1 MKRSRFTIMLLM
13 TAAFAHAQQRITIDV
28 NKKAQVI
35 DNIGSSGAWFSEGIG
50 RYWSPE
56 IREQMAR
63 WLFSKGFKKD
73 GSPEGIG
80 LSSWRFNIG
89 GGTAEQGD
97 SSGIRDFRKRVE
109 CFLKPDGTY
118 DWSKQSGY
126 LWFTRKARA
135 YGVETLIAFSNTPP
149 VWMNQNGLGYKTA
162 KDHRSN
168 LKVDQY
174 NTYADFLTRVW
185 QHFDKEGLHFDYISP
200 VNEPQWDWSN
210 PYGEASQEGTAW
222 TNEEVVRVAGALDT
236 ALARAKAN
244 TKILLSEAGHL
255 EYLYAQEGTASH
267 QIQALKK
274 GGVYGLSHV
283 PAIIGGHSYFT
294 DNGDSSRRVIREHV
308 RDTAAKYGLQYWQTE
323 YSMLADGYK
332 EGHEGPRTAMDCA
345 LFLAKV
351 IHNDFVYGN
360 ASAWQFWNSWEP
372 GRADVDTRY
381 YLVALHPKDHS
392 YKDGTVTAVKNL
404 WALGQYSRFV
414 RPGMQRVM
422 AESGDPALL
431 VSAFVSKNQVV
442 LVCVN
447 EGEEAKKISVD
458 VKGKRYK
465 KVRYYE
471 TSQDE
476 DMGAHLVKAGNSEN
490 EQIELKKRSVVTVVM
505 E

>member
-50 RYWSPE
+50 SYWPSA

-97 SSGIRDFRKRVE
+97 SSGIKDFRKRVE
-109 CFLKPDGTY
+109 CFLRPDGTY
-118 DWSKQSGY
+118 DWSKQAGY
-126 LWFTRKARA
+126 LWFTKKAKE

-149 VWMNQNGLGYKTA
+149 VWMNQNGLGYKTE

-168 LKVDQY
+168 LRVDRY
-174 NTYADFLTRVW
+174 DAYASFLANVY

-200 VNEPQWDWSN
+200 VNEPQWDWSH
-210 PYGEASQEGTAW
+210 PYGDADQEGTAW
-222 TNEEVVRVAGALDT
+222 TNSEVVRIAGALDT
-236 ALARAKAN
+236 ALNRVHAN
-244 TKILLSEAGHL
+244 TKILLTEAGHL
-255 EYLYAQEGTASH
+255 EALYGQEGTASH
-267 QIQALKK
+267 QIQALKSA
-274 GGVYGLSHV
+274 GVYRLSHV

-294 DNGDSSRRVIREHV
+294 DKGDSSRRAIRMHV
-308 RDTAAKYGLQYWQTE
+308 SDTAFKYGLQYWQTE

-332 EGHEGPRTAMDCA
+332 DGHEGPRTAMDCA

-351 IHNDFVYGN
+351 MHDDFVYGN
-360 ASAWQFWNSWEP
+360 AAAWQFWNSWEP
-372 GRADVDTRY
+372 GRADMDTRY
-381 YLVALHPKDHS
+381 YLVALHPKDRA

-422 AESGDPALL
+422 AESGDAELL
-431 VSAFVSKNQVV
+431 VSAFVSKQQVV

-447 EGEEAKKISVD
+447 YGEKAKVVRAE
-458 VKGKRYK
+458 VKGK
-465 KVRYYE
+465 KVGKVKYYQ
-471 TSQDE
+471 TDKDE
-476 DMGAHLVKAGNSEN
+476 DMVFHGVHSGN
-490 EQIELKKRSVVTVVM
+490 EQIELKGRSVVTVVM

>member
-28 NKKAQVI
+28 SKKAQVI
-35 DNIGSSGAWFSEGIG
+35 DNIGASGAWFSEGIG
-50 RYWSPE
+50 KYWPPE

-80 LSSWRFNIG
+80 LSCWRFNIG

-97 SSGIRDFRKRVE
+97 SSGIKDFRKRAE

-126 LWFTRKARA
+126 LWFTKKARA

-149 VWMNQNGLGYKTA
+149 VWMNQNRLGYKTA
-162 KDHRSN
+162 KDYRSN

-174 NTYADFLTRVW
+174 NAYADFLTKVW

-200 VNEPQWDWSN
+200 VNEPQWDWSH

-222 TNEEVVRVAGALDT
+222 TNEEVVRITGALDT
-236 ALARAKAN
+236 ALSNAKAN

-255 EYLYAQEGTASH
+255 EYLYAQQGTASH
-267 QIQALKK
+267 QIQALKS

-294 DNGDSSRRVIREHV
+294 DNGDSNRRAIREHV

-332 EGHEGPRTAMDCA
+332 DGHEGPRTAMDCA

-351 IHNDFVYGN
+351 IHDDFVYGN
-360 ASAWQFWNSWEP
+360 AGAWQFWNSWEP

-381 YLVALHPKDHS
+381 YLVALHPKDKE

-422 AESGDPALL
+422 AESGDDSLL
-431 VSAFVSKNQVV
+431 VSAYVNKKQVV

-447 EGEEAKKISVD
+447 YGEEGRKVGLD
-458 VKGKRYK
+458 VKGRKMK
-465 KVRYYE
+465 KARYYE
-471 TSQDE
+471 TSKDE
-476 DMGAHLVKAGNSEN
+476 DMKLHVLRGGN
-490 EQIELKKRSVVTVVM
+490 EQIELKGRSVVTVVM

>member
-13 TAAFAHAQQRITIDV
+13 TAAFAHGQHRITIDV

-50 RYWSPE
+50 KYWSPE

-126 LWFTRKARA
+126 LWFTKKARA

-174 NTYADFLTRVW
+174 NAYADFLTRVW

-294 DNGDSSRRVIREHV
+294 DNGDSSRRAIREHV

-381 YLVALHPKDHS
+381 YLVALHPKDNS

-458 VKGKRYK
+458 VKGRRYK
-465 KVRYYE
+465 KLRYYE
-471 TSQDE
+471 TSKDE
-476 DMGAHLVKAGNSEN
+476 DMGAHLVKAGNPEN

>member
-1 MKRSRFTIMLLM
+1 MLLM

-28 NKKAQVI
+28 NRKAQVI

-50 RYWSPE
+50 KYWSPE

-126 LWFTRKARA
+126 LWFTKKARA

-168 LKVDQY
+168 LKLDQY
-174 NTYADFLTRVW
+174 DAYADFLARVW

-236 ALARAKAN
+236 ALARVKAN

-255 EYLYAQEGTASH
+255 QYLYAQEGTASH

-351 IHNDFVYGN
+351 IHDDFVYGN

-372 GRADVDTRY
+372 GRADMDTRY
-381 YLVALHPKDHS
+381 YLVALHPKDNS

-422 AESGDPALL
+422 AESGDTSLL
-431 VSAFVSKNQVV
+431 VSAFVSKKQVV

-447 EGEEAKKISVD
+447 EGEEAKKISLD
-458 VKGKRYK
+458 VKGRKYK

-471 TSQDE
+471 TSKDE
-476 DMGAHLVKAGNSEN
+476 DMSAHLVQAGNSEN

>member
-13 TAAFAHAQQRITIDV
+13 TAAFAHAQQLITIDV

-50 RYWSPE
+50 KYWSPE
-56 IREQMAR
+56 VREQMAR

-97 SSGIRDFRKRVE
+97 SSGIKDFRKRVE
-109 CFLKPDGTY
+109 CFMKPDGTF

-126 LWFTRKARA
+126 LWFTKKARA

-149 VWMNQNGLGYKTA
+149 VWMNGNGLGYKTA
-162 KDHRSN
+162 KDYRSN

-174 NTYADFLTRVW
+174 SAYADFLTRVY

-200 VNEPQWDWSN
+200 VNEPQWDWSH
-210 PYGEASQEGTAW
+210 PYGDADQEGSAW
-222 TNEEVVRVAGALDT
+222 TNSEVVHIAGALDT
-236 ALARAKAN
+236 ALSRVHAN
-244 TKILLSEAGHL
+244 TKILLSEAGNL
-255 EYLYAQEGTASH
+255 EYLYAQSGTASH
-267 QIQALKK
+267 QIQALKT
-274 GGVYGLSHV
+274 GGVYNLSHV

-294 DNGDSSRRVIREHV
+294 DKGDSSRRSIRAHLA
-308 RDTAAKYGLQYWQTE
+308 DTAAKYGLQYWQTE
-323 YSMLADGYK
+323 YCMLADGYK
-332 EGHEGPRTAMDCA
+332 DGLDGPRTAMDCA

-351 IHNDFVYGN
+351 IHDDFVYGN

-372 GRADVDTRY
+372 GRADMDTRY
-381 YLVALHPKDHS
+381 YLVALHPKNKE

-414 RPGMQRVM
+414 RPGMQRVT
-422 AESGDPALL
+422 AESGDASLL
-431 VSAFVSKNQVV
+431 VSAYVSKKQTV

-447 EGEEAKKISVD
+447 YGEEAKVVNVD
-458 VKGKRYK
+458 VKGRKLSNVK
-465 KVRYYE
+465 YYR
-471 TSQDE
+471 TSKDE
-476 DMGAHLVKAGNSEN
+476 DMKLHVVHGKN
-490 EQIELKKRSVVTVVM
+490 EHVELTGRSVVTVVM